1 MCASRALLYIFTPL
15 PNSVFGSLQ
24 AYLFFKECALMK
36 SKLIHDACHL
46 LQGEI
51 SPEAGIHLNLLEDD
65 VQPMTDLLEQ
75 YDLHQLRAR
84 RLLSI
89 YIAIK
94 VALLRHSSCDRTI
107 TGEALTRLVLDGDY
121 LYSLYLQLCLEWNEY
136 DLITHLAPVIKQ
148 IQIKRI
154 DGKPDDDKLLKA
166 FELFLKLDHSRNS
179 ASKAI

>member
-1 MCASRALLYIFTPL
+1 
-15 PNSVFGSLQ
+15 
-24 AYLFFKECALMK
+24 MK
-36 SKLIHDACHL
+36 SKLIQDACHL

-51 SPEAGIHLNLLEDD
+51 SPEAGIHLNLSEDD

-75 YDLHQLRAR
+75 FDLHELRAR

-94 VALLRHSSCDRTI
+94 VALLRHSSCDESI

-121 LYSLYLQLCLEWNEY
+121 LYSLYLQLCLKWNEY
-136 DLITHLAPVIKQ
+136 DLITHLSPVVKQ
-148 IQIKRI
+148 IQIRRM
-154 DGKPDDDKLLKA
+154 DGKPEDDNLLQA
-166 FELFLKLDHSRNS
+166 FELFLKLDHSRNR